1 MHHGVSGGRMVQAE
15 GSIHERMLSST
26 ESSVAKGVSEGLVR
40 VRPGRSWEPD
50 PVGPAH
56 HPATLILL

>member
-1 MHHGVSGGRMVQAE
+1 MESLGEE